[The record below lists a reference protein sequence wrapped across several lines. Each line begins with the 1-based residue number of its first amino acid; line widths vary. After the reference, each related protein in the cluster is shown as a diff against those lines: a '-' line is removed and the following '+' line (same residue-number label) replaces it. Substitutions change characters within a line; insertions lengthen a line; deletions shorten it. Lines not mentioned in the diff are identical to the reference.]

1 MIRNKK
7 FIKLEAFDISNTVNL
22 SSEEVFDFLKIYG
35 NQLKGFMYTGN
46 AKITEQFWISS
57 IKHMKNIKYL

>member
-1 MIRNKK
+1 MIRNRKVN
-7 FIKLEAFDISNTVNL
+7 KLEALDISNTVNL

-46 AKITEQFWISS
+46 PKITEQFWISS
-57 IKHMKNIKYL
+57 IKHMKNIRY